1 MFTEKESELAAVF
14 HRYLLTKHDRV
25 RMEVCDTDL
34 VGYGPKNVLTG
45 YELKVKDWKRLFRQM
60 YYNRL
65 YYDEVYGVMPKKY
78 SHLAKRNW
86 DKAPSGSGLYEI
98 DMQTEEV
105 FLVFSHAP
113 VDYIWPIKKLR
124 LYRMFATCLGRA
136 PYR

>member
-14 HRYLLTKHDRV
+14 HRYLLTKHDKV

-34 VGYGPKNVLTG
+34 VGYGPRDVLTG
-45 YELKVKDWKRLFRQM
+45 YELKIKDWKRLFRQM
-60 YYNRL
+60 YYAWL
-65 YYDEVYGVMPKKY
+65 YYDKVYGVMPKKY

-86 DKAPSGSGLYEI
+86 EKAPLGSGFYEV

-105 FLVFSHAP
+105 SVVFPS
-113 VDYIWPIKKLR
+113 VQMDYIWPIKDLR